1 MGVEDSKIEEILFIK
16 ISAKSEELQKN
27 TSKSIKNGN
36 TIRPWYTWFRMPADS
51 CFLHMRFIGLFA
63 LVDAPAAYP
72 IKGWT
77 GVAALSHVQCEAY
90 YNWAMTICD
99 TTKLYGGT
107 KEVEEI

>member
-77 GVAALSHVQCEAY
+77 GVAALSHVQCEVL
-90 YNWAMTICD
+90 IHLP
-99 TTKLYGGT
+99 KLLNLKNLAKT
-107 KEVEEI
+107 VL